1 MFYQTLALVS
11 LQPNKCVS
19 AILSIGI
26 LGNNQLSSGF
36 PFCGIR
42 FVPSFVTS
50 VARLK
55 S

>member
-1 MFYQTLALVS
+1 MFSQTLALVS

-19 AILSIGI
+19 AMLLIMI
-26 LGNNQLSSGF
+26 LGNNQHSFGI

-42 FVPSFVTS
+42 FEPRFVTS
-50 VARLK
+50 VARFR